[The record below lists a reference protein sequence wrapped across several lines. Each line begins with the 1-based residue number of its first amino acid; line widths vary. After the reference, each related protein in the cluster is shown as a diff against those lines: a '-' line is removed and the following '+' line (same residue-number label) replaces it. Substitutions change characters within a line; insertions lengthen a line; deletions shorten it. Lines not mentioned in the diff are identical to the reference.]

1 MCSDSPHTF
10 KLNEVIPTIFDF
22 HTIQSVQLQIEVPF
36 TAKKSANFF
45 ELLDLLFFDGRIV
58 QFGLKPSGTS
68 RCSPVPGL
76 VAANC
81 KPLE

>member
-1 MCSDSPHTF
+1 MLPVHCESEKRLKLLPQFSDFLVPF
-10 KLNEVIPTIFDF
+10 KLNKVIPTIFDF

-58 QFGLKPSGTS
+58 QFGL
-68 RCSPVPGL
+68 
-76 VAANC
+76 
-81 KPLE
+81 